1 MSYYDGLT
9 PTYTFRLQIERSDRM
24 ILDTAITARATADEI
39 AKAKKSVRRLLDEY
53 APAIKTTVALQP
65 GTVLELAPEPD
76 LPAPP
81 EQVTDS
87 DLEDLWRELADVPF
101 DDGDP
106 DVDMT
111 LAENWK
117 WFSKGTPREEIWH
130 WFDERHSKGVAFLL
144 YGTQGPEQQETPEE
158 APAPAGGGTSDKR
171 PEGARGLLRLYCREC
186 GNTFGTFLKE
196 RQSEI
201 TCRCGHH
208 IDLTAPL
215 ALYRFTCPYCQHE
228 GWGKTNSEDPEIE
241 VQCKCREMITVRWNP
256 DAREYQN

>member
-1 MSYYDGLT
+1 MSYYDGLI

-53 APAIKTTVALQP
+53 APAIKTTVTLQP
-65 GTVLELAPEPD
+65 GTVLELASEPD
-76 LPAPP
+76 LPASP

-144 YGTQGPEQQETPEE
+144 YGTQDPEQQETPEE
-158 APAPAGGGTSDKR
+158 APAPAGGGRLRIS
-171 PEGARGLLRLYCREC
+171 GQRGPGDCSGC
-186 GNTFGTFLKE
+186 
-196 RQSEI
+196 
-201 TCRCGHH
+201 
-208 IDLTAPL
+208 TAGSAATPS
-215 ALYRFTCPYCQHE
+215 AP
-228 GWGKTNSEDPEIE
+228 S
-241 VQCKCREMITVRWNP
+241 
-256 DAREYQN
+256 